1 PSCYSCRLV
10 MKIFAAILASILLA
24 SVVLAGPPPKSRDEV
39 QALIA
44 SLNFRQGNVVLH
56 DGLATL
62 NVPEGFRY
70 LNGPD
75 ANKIIVDLWGNPP
88 GEKPLGLLMPDVTPI
103 TE

>member
-1 PSCYSCRLV
+1 

-24 SVVLAGPPPKSRDEV
+24 SVVLAGPRPKSRDEA

-62 NVPEGFRY
+62 NVPDGFR
-70 LNGPD
+70 
-75 ANKIIVDLWGNPP
+75 
-88 GEKPLGLLMPDVTPI
+88 
-103 TE
+103 